1 MRPIFVL
8 MSLFSELGLKP
19 ELAAAVADL
28 GFTQPTPIQ
37 QQAIPL
43 LLAAESDFIG
53 LARTGT
59 GKTAAFGLPL
69 LHHIELADRVP
80 QAIVLCPT
88 RELCLQITEDL
99 KKFAIKLNG
108 LRITPVYGG
117 SSISIQIKELRYGT
131 HIIVGTPGRVLDL
144 IQRGAVKLGDVRF
157 AVLDEADEMLDMGFR
172 DDLDTILAETP
183 AEKRTWL
190 FSATMPSG
198 VSRIVGRYMTNPQ
211 TVKVQ
216 GAQKGDGQINHFHCV
231 VHARDRYLALRRLVD
246 ANPGVYGIV
255 FCRTRA
261 ETQEVA
267 DHLIRD
273 GYTADSLHGDLSQAQ
288 RDHVMKRFRGRALQL
303 LVATDVAARGID
315 VDEISHVFHY
325 QLPDEV
331 ESYTHR
337 SGRTG
342 RAGRTGASIVL
353 LNMKETGKLRQLERL
368 MGKPIPHLPVP
379 TAEDVAVAQL
389 KAFAV
394 KLRDTEVD
402 EKLMGEHLPV
412 VLEELEGLSREDLV
426 SRIMGMQLSR
436 LFTDYSKAPDLNAP
450 LRGQKGERPEREE
463 RRQMEGEKH
472 TFFISIGR
480 MDGVEAGELL
490 RVLCDQLNVSRDHI
504 GRIELK
510 HNFSFVQTIALTPD
524 QVVGAF
530 DNYAYRG
537 RKVRVNLA
545 ENREDRPF
553 GGDDD
558 GGERKPRRK
567 DFSSERPPRKDFG
580 TERKSAYGKSRDDDR
595 SKSYGDRK
603 PSGSKSGFSKS
614 SSGSGEKT
622 WGKSWGT
629 KTSSDKPVGKGFG
642 GASKRDDDST
652 GGGDWRKLIDGGGKT
667 HGGKKSS
674 TGGAKKKKW

>member
-1 MRPIFVL
+1 

-19 ELAAAVADL
+19 ELAAAVAEL

-37 QQAIPL
+37 EQAIPL

-69 LHHIELADRVP
+69 LHHIELSDRVP

-99 KKFAIKLNG
+99 KKFAVNLDG

-117 SSISIQIKELRYGT
+117 SSISVQIKELRYGT

-144 IQRGAVKLGDVRF
+144 IERGALKLGDVRF

-216 GAQKGDGQINHFHCV
+216 GVQKGDGLISHFHCV

-255 FCRTRA
+255 FCRTRM

-273 GYTADSLHGDLSQAQ
+273 GYTADALHGDLSQAQ
-288 RDHVMKRFRGRALQL
+288 RDHVMKRFRGRSLQL

-315 VDEISHVFHY
+315 VDEITHVFHY

-342 RAGRTGASIVL
+342 RAGRSGSSIVL

-379 TAEDVAVAQL
+379 TAADVAAAQL
-389 KAFAV
+389 KAFAA
-394 KLRDTEVD
+394 KLRDAEVD
-402 EKLMGEHLPV
+402 ESLIGEHLPV
-412 VLEELEGLSREDLV
+412 VLEELEGLSREELV
-426 SRIMGMQLSR
+426 SRIVGMQFSR
-436 LFTDYSKAPDLNAP
+436 LLNDYAKAPDLNAP
-450 LRGQKGERPEREE
+450 VRGQKGERGERMEREP
-463 RRQMEGEKH
+463 RREMDGARH
-472 TFFISIGR
+472 TFFFSLGR
-480 MDGVEAGELL
+480 MDGIDPGEFL
-490 RVLCDQLNVSRDHI
+490 RILCDQLNVGRDHI

-510 HNFSFVQTIALTPD
+510 HNFSFVQTIALDPD
-524 QVVGAF
+524 SVVKAF
-530 DNYAYRG
+530 DRYAYRG
-537 RKVRVNLA
+537 RKVRVNVA
-545 ENREDRPF
+545 ENKEDRSF
-553 GGDDD
+553 DGGDDD

-595 SKSYGDRK
+595 SSRFGERKSG
-603 PSGSKSGFSKS
+603 GSSSGFSKT
-614 SSGSGEKT
+614 GSGKTEKS
-622 WGKSWGT
+622 WGKSWGD
-629 KTSSDKPVGKGFG
+629 KKDSKPVGKGFG
-642 GASKRDDDST
+642 AGKSKEDGDS
-652 GGGDWRKLIDGGGKT
+652 GDWRKLMDGGKT
-667 HGGKKSS
+667 HGGKKSA
-674 TGGAKKKKW
+674 GGAKKKKW

>member
-1 MRPIFVL
+1 
-8 MSLFSELGLKP
+8 MSLFTELGLKP
-19 ELAAAVADL
+19 ELAAAVAEL

-37 QQAIPL
+37 EQAIPL
-43 LLAAESDFIG
+43 LLAAEADFIG

-69 LHHIELADRVP
+69 LHHIDLADRVP
-80 QAIVLCPT
+80 QSIVLCPT

-99 KKFAIKLNG
+99 KKFAVNLDG
-108 LRITPVYGG
+108 LRITAVYGG
-117 SSISIQIKELRYGT
+117 SSISVQIKELRYGT

-144 IQRGAVKLGDVRF
+144 IERGALKLGDVRF

-231 VHARDRYLALRRLVD
+231 VHARDRYAALRRLVD

-255 FCRTRA
+255 FCRTRV

-315 VDEISHVFHY
+315 VDEITHVFHY

-342 RAGRTGASIVL
+342 RAGRSGASIVL
-353 LNMKETGKLRQLERL
+353 LHMKEAGKLRQLERL
-368 MGKPIPHLPVP
+368 MGKPIPHLNVP
-379 TAEDVAVAQL
+379 TAADVAAAQL
-389 KAFAV
+389 KAFATR
-394 KLRDTEVD
+394 LRDTEVD
-402 EKLMGEHLPV
+402 ENLIAEHLPV
-412 VLEELEGLSREDLV
+412 VLEELEGLSREELV
-426 SRIMGMQLSR
+426 SRIVGMQFSR
-436 LFTDYSKAPDLNAP
+436 LLQDYSKAPDLNAP
-450 LRGQKGERPEREE
+450 VRGQKGERPEREE
-463 RRQMEGEKH
+463 RQQMEGEKH
-472 TFFISIGR
+472 TFFFSLGR
-480 MDGVEAGELL
+480 MDGIDPGEFL
-490 RVLCDQLNVSRDHI
+490 RILCDQLNVSRDHI

-510 HNFSFVQTIALTPD
+510 HNFSFVQTIALEPNS
-524 QVVGAF
+524 VVKAF
-530 DNYAYRG
+530 DRYSYRG
-537 RKVRVNLA
+537 RKVRVNIA
-545 ENREDRPF
+545 ENKDDRSF
-553 GGDDD
+553 GGDE
-558 GGERKPRRK
+558 ERESKPRRK
-567 DFSSERPPRKDFG
+567 DFGSERPPRKDFG
-580 TERKSAYGKSRDDDR
+580 SERKSAYRKDGDDNR
-595 SKSYGDRK
+595 SSSFGDRK
-603 PSGSKSGFSKS
+603 SSGSKSGFSKT
-614 SSGSGEKT
+614 SGGKTEKT
-622 WGKSWGT
+622 WGKSWG
-629 KTSSDKPVGKGFG
+629 DKKESKPPGKGFG
-642 GASKRDDDST
+642 ASRPKDDDNSS
-652 GGGDWRKLIDGGGKT
+652 GGDWRKLMDGGKT
-667 HGGKKSS
+667 HGGKKSA
-674 TGGAKKKKW
+674 GGKKKKW